1 MMTEEILQKLPTSKS
16 LTPIFKDICAETY
29 HIKDGNIIY
38 LVMKGLTK
46 NQCYQT
52 NAERALS
59 ASVRFNSDKML
70 IDFCNL
76 VMLSPRDQQWM
87 EEVWQK
93 QASHIGLSQ
102 LAIVMPDGLFAIL
115 SINKLIESI
124 KKHASFDT
132 EGFSSSIEA
141 YDWLTR

>member
-1 MMTEEILQKLPTSKS
+1 MMTEEILHKLPTNKS

-29 HIKDGNIIY
+29 HVKEGNIIY

-59 ASVRFNSDKML
+59 ALVRFNSSKML
-70 IDFCNL
+70 IDFHNL
-76 VMLSPRDQQWM
+76 VMISPQDQQWM

-93 QASHIGLSQ
+93 QAAKVGLHQ
-102 LAIVMPDGLFAIL
+102 LAMVMPDSLFAIL
-115 SINKLIESI
+115 SINKLIEGI
-124 KKHASFDT
+124 KKHASFDIESFLNDT
-132 EGFSSSIEA
+132 EA
-141 YDWLTR
+141 YDWLV

>member
-1 MMTEEILQKLPTSKS
+1 MMTEEILHKLPTNKS

-29 HIKDGNIIY
+29 HVKESNIIY

-59 ASVRFNSDKML
+59 ALVRFNSSKML
-70 IDFCNL
+70 IDFRNL
-76 VMLSPRDQQWM
+76 VMLSPQDQQWM

-93 QASHIGLSQ
+93 QAAKVGLLQ

-115 SINKLIESI
+115 SINKLIEAI
-124 KKHASFDT
+124 KKYASFDT
-132 EGFSSSIEA
+132 ESFLNDTEA
-141 YDWLTR
+141 YDWLV

>member
-1 MMTEEILQKLPTSKS
+1 MMTEETLHKLSTNKS

-29 HIKDGNIIY
+29 HVKEGNIIY

-59 ASVRFNSDKML
+59 ALVRFNSCKML
-70 IDFCNL
+70 IDFRNL
-76 VMLSPRDQQWM
+76 VMLSPQDQQWM
-87 EEVWQK
+87 EEVWQR
-93 QASHIGLSQ
+93 QAVKVGLHQ

-115 SINKLIESI
+115 STNKLIEAI

-132 EGFSSSIEA
+132 ESFLNDTEA
-141 YDWLTR
+141 YDWLV

>member
-1 MMTEEILQKLPTSKS
+1 MMTEETLHKLSTNKS

-29 HIKDGNIIY
+29 HVKEGNIIY
-38 LVMKGLTK
+38 LVIKGLTK

-59 ASVRFNSDKML
+59 ALVRFNSCKML
-70 IDFCNL
+70 IDFRNL
-76 VMLSPRDQQWM
+76 VMLSPQDQQWM

-93 QASHIGLSQ
+93 QASKVGLRQ

-115 SINKLIESI
+115 STNKLIEAI

-132 EGFSSSIEA
+132 ESFLNDTEA
-141 YDWLTR
+141 YDWLV